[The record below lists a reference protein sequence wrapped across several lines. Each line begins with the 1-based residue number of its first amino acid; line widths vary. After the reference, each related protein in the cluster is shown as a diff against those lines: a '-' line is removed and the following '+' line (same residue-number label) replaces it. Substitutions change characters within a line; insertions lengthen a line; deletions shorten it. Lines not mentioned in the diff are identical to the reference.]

1 MCNIVKCT
9 SEYKKISVT
18 NLELSLV
25 ISLSEKKQMI
35 LSKRNSIFISNFE
48 KISVFTII
56 IQLDE

>member
-25 ISLSEKKQMI
+25 ISLSEKKTDD
-35 LSKRNSIFISNFE
+35 SI
-48 KISVFTII
+48 
-56 IQLDE
+56 